1 MFIVNIEYN
10 KDLSIVKKFATKHQ
24 KFLDEC
30 YDQGYFI
37 LSVPIYPE
45 VDEIILANV
54 EKLDELKDILREDP
68 FYINDIAEYEMTEFT
83 PTKWHKNLNSFF
95 KKHE

>member
-24 KFLDEC
+24 KFLDEY

-37 LSVPIYPE
+37 LSGPIYPE

-54 EKLDELKDILREDP
+54 EKLDKLKDILKEDP
-68 FYINDIAEYEMTEFT
+68 FYINDIAEYEITEFI
-83 PTKWHKNLNSFF
+83 PTKWHKNLNIFF
-95 KKHE
+95 QKHE